1 MGSEWTVPGTRKR
14 TGGAAVCTF
23 PAEERRPRLELHDRV
38 LERVFL
44 QAGLILLSNCYKYW
58 FVKRPSGLKPE
69 KGVVADKRSPGVS
82 LRQLITVILKEE
94 EQI

>member
-1 MGSEWTVPGTRKR
+1 MGSEWTVPRTRKR

-23 PAEERRPRLELHDRV
+23 PAEERRPRLELHGRV

-44 QAGLILLSNCYKYW
+44 QAVLALLSNCYKHW

-69 KGVVADKRSPGVS
+69 KGAVADKRSMGVS

>member
-14 TGGAAVCTF
+14 MAGAAVYMF

-44 QAGLILLSNCYKYW
+44 QAVLVLLSNCYKYW

-82 LRQLITVILKEE
+82 LRQLSDVILKEE